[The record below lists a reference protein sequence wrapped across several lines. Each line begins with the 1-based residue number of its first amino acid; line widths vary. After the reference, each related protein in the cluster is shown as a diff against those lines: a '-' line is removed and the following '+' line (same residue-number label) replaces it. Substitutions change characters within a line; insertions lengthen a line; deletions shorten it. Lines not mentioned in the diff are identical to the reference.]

1 MHHGAGLRR
10 QTGNTMKHDTASR
23 RRPGTVAA
31 CVLVGALLGSA
42 PAARAQ
48 TQPASAWWP
57 GGASIQL
64 GGSRDGTRM
73 ATLGLQWQSGWRHD
87 WWGGQLGYS
96 TEALLGHW
104 RAQGP
109 RGGREAYTHL
119 ALVPMLRNRADGG
132 RSRWFLEGGI
142 GVSVTDNV
150 YRSAH
155 KQFSTAFNF
164 VDVIGVGYS
173 FGAAREHELG
183 LRLVHISN
191 ADVKKPNPGMD
202 SLQLRY
208 ARLF

>member
-1 MHHGAGLRR
+1 MIAAAKAATQFHGA
-10 QTGNTMKHDTASR
+10 ASR
-23 RRPGTVAA
+23 HRQGAAATCAAVVAMLA
-31 CVLVGALLGSA
+31 SA

-48 TQPASAWWP
+48 TPPAHAWVP
-57 GGASIQL
+57 GGAFIQL
-64 GGSRDGTRM
+64 GESRDGTRM
-73 ATLGLQWQSGWRHD
+73 ATLGLQWQSGWRHG

-104 RAQGP
+104 RAPGP
-109 RGGREAYTHL
+109 RGGHETYTHL

-142 GVSVTDNV
+142 GVSLTDNV
-150 YRSAH
+150 YRGAH
-155 KQFSTAFNF
+155 KQFSTTFNF

-183 LRLVHISN
+183 LRVVHISN

-208 ARLF
+208 ARMF